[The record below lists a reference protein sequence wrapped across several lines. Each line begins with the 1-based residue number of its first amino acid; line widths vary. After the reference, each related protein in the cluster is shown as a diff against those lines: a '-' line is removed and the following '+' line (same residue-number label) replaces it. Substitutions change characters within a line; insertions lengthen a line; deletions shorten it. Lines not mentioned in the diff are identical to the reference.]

1 MKYIQLLLFNTIIFI
16 NLMYAHDGDHDAKNR
31 HGKGK
36 PSGCAIYGTVLDSI
50 TSKPIEY
57 ASISIIDM
65 DGGII
70 TGGITDPEGKFNI
83 QEIKPGKYDVKIE
96 YMGFSSVSINN
107 IKLSFREQPIE
118 ILGEIKLKPTSLEI
132 DA

>member
-57 ASISIIDM
+57 ASISVIRADKTIV
-65 DGGII
+65 
-70 TGGITDPEGKFNI
+70 TGGITNFEGKNYV
-83 QEIKPGKYDVKIE
+83 G
-96 YMGFSSVSINN
+96 SSQ
-107 IKLSFREQPIE
+107 L
-118 ILGEIKLKPTSLEI
+118 PT
-132 DA
+132 